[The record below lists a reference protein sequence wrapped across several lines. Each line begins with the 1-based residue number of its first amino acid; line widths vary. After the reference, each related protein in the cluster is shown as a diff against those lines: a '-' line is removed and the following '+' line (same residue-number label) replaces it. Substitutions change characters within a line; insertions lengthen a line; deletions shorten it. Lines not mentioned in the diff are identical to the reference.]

1 MFNLLNVNID
11 IGFMYV
17 IGKERE
23 VIWNVVVFEGILLF
37 IFIMIIRIR
46 IKIDL

>member
-23 VIWNVVVFEGILLF
+23 IWNVVVFEGILLF